1 MASNSLALRF
11 KMLGDVSGLTR
22 ATGKAGKDLSKLG
35 KTTNGI
41 SRGMKSALAGIGL
54 GLSLGGV
61 VSYLK
66 QAAEGAELARQ
77 ADARVLQ
84 VAKSMKL
91 FGGATESV
99 TMRLS
104 KYADT
109 MELTTGQ
116 TAEVTK
122 QVQSTLLTFASVG
135 KTADKVGGI
144 FDRATIAAADL
155 AATGFGTAESNAVQ
169 LGKALSDPIKGLTAL
184 GKAGVTFT
192 EKEKARIKTLVKSN
206 QLTKA
211 QNIVLKAIEKQVG
224 GVAEKTALSSVKL
237 SNAFGQVS
245 DEVGNALLPYLD
257 KLAKFVTSK
266 KGQAEIKKLA
276 ETLVG
281 LVKEA
286 GKFAKWALE
295 NKEAVLGIVGAIA
308 ALKIGSSIITGYK
321 TLLGVWKGLVKFGK
335 LIRPPA
341 VGTDFIGPQLPGKK
355 KPKVDPTLL
364 GGKTS
369 KIPKLLKAGGVLGVA
384 ALVLS
389 VPSSSKQDTP
399 EEAKKRAADRD
410 AYLKTTTAPTAGQG
424 NYLRPLG
431 FTGTKPAAQMVPGG
445 LGIVAPKPTNITIN
459 VTNANASGEDIV
471 NALKRYAARLGR
483 SGNVYNL
490 GSL

>member
-1 MASNSLALRF
+1 MASNSFSLRF
-11 KMLGDVSGLTR
+11 KMLGDVTGLSR
-22 ATGKAGKDLSKLG
+22 ATGRAGKDLSKLG
-35 KTTNGI
+35 KATNSI
-41 SRGMKSALAGIGL
+41 SRGMKSSLAGIGL
-54 GLSLGGV
+54 GLSFGGI

-91 FGGATESV
+91 FGNETQTVTTRLAT
-99 TMRLS
+99 
-104 KYADT
+104 YADQ

-184 GKAGVTFT
+184 GRAGVTFT
-192 EKEKARIKTLVKSN
+192 DKEKARIKTLVKSN
-206 QLTKA
+206 QLGKA

-237 SNAFGQVS
+237 KNAFGQVS
-245 DEVGNALLPYLD
+245 DQVGEALLPYLD
-257 KLAKFVTSK
+257 KLAKFVTST

-276 ETLVG
+276 ESLVG

-286 GKFAKWALE
+286 GKFAKWALD
-295 NKEAVLGIVGAIA
+295 NKETVLGLVGAIA
-308 ALKIGSSIITGYK
+308 ALKIGAGIINGYK
-321 TLLGVWKGLVKFGK
+321 TLLGIWKGLVKFGN
-335 LIRPPA
+335 LIKPPA
-341 VGTDFIGPQLPGKK
+341 TGVGTDLVGGGKNKKVPPGAA
-355 KPKVDPTLL
+355 PL
-364 GGKTS
+364 GKTS
-369 KIPKLLKAGGVLGVA
+369 KVPKLLRAGGVAAVA
-384 ALVLS
+384 ALVLTI
-389 VPSSSKQDTP
+389 PSSSTQDTP
-399 EEAKKRAADRD
+399 EKAKQRAADRA
-410 AYLKTTTAPTAGQG
+410 AYKATVTAPTAGQG
-424 NYLRPLG
+424 TYLRPIG
-431 FTGTKPAAQMVPGG
+431 YAANKPAAQMVPGG
-445 LGIVAPKPTNITIN
+445 LGITAPKPTNITIN
-459 VTNANASGEDIV
+459 VTNANANGEDIV
-471 NALKRYAARLGR
+471 NALKRYASRLGR